1 MSMGTNRKIY
11 SVLTHEANFTPPNL
25 GSLLPVDEFD
35 TAEEAIACLKSTI
48 DKQLMASLND
58 GKTPKEA
65 YDQFSLYGEIPII
78 QGEPRVYVQ
87 PYEYAQK
94 RVKELAYLKVIKK
107 LDDYMYL
114 KEQDELKSAKRDD

>member
-1 MSMGTNRKIY
+1 MKKKY

-35 TAEEAIACLKSTI
+35 TAEDAIACLKLAI

-65 YDQFSLYGEIPII
+65 YDQFSLYGEVPII
-78 QGEPRVYVQ
+78 DGEPRVYVQ

-107 LDDYMYL
+107 LDDYMYSE
-114 KEQDELKSAKRDD
+114 EQKELKSHKKTD

>member
-1 MSMGTNRKIY
+1 MKKQY
-11 SVLTHEANFTPPNL
+11 SVETHESNFTPPDL

-35 TAEEAIACLKSTI
+35 TAEEAIACLMRVI
-48 DKQLMASLND
+48 DKQLLVSLND
-58 GKTPKEA
+58 GKTAKQA
-65 YDQFSLYGEIPII
+65 YDQFSLYGEVPII
-78 QGEPRVYVQ
+78 LGEPRVYVQ

-114 KEQDELKSAKRDD
+114 KEQEELKSRKKTN

>member
-1 MSMGTNRKIY
+1 MGNNRKKY
-11 SVLTHEANFTPPNL
+11 SVVTHEANFTPPDF

-35 TAEEAIACLKSTI
+35 TSEEAIACLKLTI
-48 DKQLMASLND
+48 DKQLIASLND
-58 GKTPKEA
+58 GKTPNAA

-78 QGEPRVYVQ
+78 QGEPRVYIQ

-94 RVKELAYLKVIKK
+94 RVEELAYLKVIKK

-114 KEQDELKSAKRDD
+114 KEQDELKSAKRDG